1 MSVLKTYGMDTMTA
15 PSLTYRLNGGRLEG
29 KIDGLNAVRQ
39 SVFLMLS
46 TERFQYLIYSWDYG
60 VELENMIG
68 KSRDYL
74 KVDIERRIREAL
86 MQDDRITGISDFTI
100 DFKEDQAFITFKA
113 YSQFGDFSVE
123 RSVSVG

>member
-1 MSVLKTYGMDTMTA
+1 MSVLKTYGMDTVTA

-86 MQDDRITGISDFTI
+86 AQDDRITDISDFGI
-100 DFKEDQAFITFKA
+100 DFKGDQAFITFKV
-113 YSQFGDFSVE
+113 YSKFGDFNVE
-123 RSVSVG
+123 RSVPVG

>member
-1 MSVLKTYGMDTMTA
+1 MSVLKTYGMDTVTA

-100 DFKEDQAFITFKA
+100 DFKGDQAVITFKA